1 MGRREPVLEQFLL
14 DMARDAIMT
23 IIKVS
28 APVLLIGL
36 LVGLIV
42 SIFQAT
48 TQIQEQSLHFI
59 PKILAML
66 ACILL
71 LGAWMLT
78 VLKEFTTRM
87 FEGMLKFIGM

>member
-1 MGRREPVLEQFLL
+1 MEQFLL